1 MRGMIGNGKRILNSL
16 PHTESFFLF
25 PFGKTKKALSERML
39 GYLVKKYAPHAKLA
53 DGSPHDLRHRF
64 GYRMAESV
72 PLHRLPHNMG
82 EKSLDTTT
90 LSLQGTKQEVHPT
103 GGNIARTTQAP

>member
-1 MRGMIGNGKRILNSL
+1 MIGNGKRILNSL

-39 GYLVKKYAPHAKLA
+39 GYMVKKYAPHAKLA
-53 DGSPHDLRHRF
+53 DVSPHDLRHRF

-72 PLHRLPHNMG
+72 PLHRLPPIIGH
-82 EKSLDTTT
+82 KSFATTKVF
-90 LSLQGTKQEVHPT
+90 LQRTKHDGQQ
-103 GGNIARTTQAP
+103 ARETITSTA

>member
-53 DGSPHDLRHRF
+53 DGSPHDLRPRF
-64 GYRMAESV
+64 GDRVAESV
-72 PLHRLPHNMG
+72 PLHRLAQNMG
-82 EKSLDTTT
+82 HEGFDPPKFF
-90 LSLQGTKQEVHPT
+90 LQGTTQDVTHEV
-103 GGNIARTTQAP
+103 

>member
-53 DGSPHDLRHRF
+53 DVSPHDLRHRF
-64 GYRMAESV
+64 GDRMAESV
-72 PLHRLPHNMG
+72 PLHRLAHIMG
-82 EKSLDTTT
+82 HKSLDTTK
-90 LSLQGTKQEVHPT
+90 LSLQGTKHDVQQAVET
-103 GGNIARTTQAP
+103 IAWTA